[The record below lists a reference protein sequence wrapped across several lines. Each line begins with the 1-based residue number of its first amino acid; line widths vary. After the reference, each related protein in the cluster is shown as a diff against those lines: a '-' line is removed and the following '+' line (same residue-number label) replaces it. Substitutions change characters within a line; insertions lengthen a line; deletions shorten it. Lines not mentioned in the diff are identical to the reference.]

1 MKTISREQ
9 RARQFMQFASL
20 RGYYAYVREQER
32 HREPRRELS
41 DDQAEELSAALSGL
55 SRGDMVRIT
64 HYSGDHY
71 EVTEGVLT
79 GFDPVYRR
87 LAIVRREVRFDDII
101 AAEVVFRQDDI
112 PDM

>member
-9 RARQFMQFASL
+9 RARQFMPFASL
-20 RGYYAYVREQER
+20 PGVLRLCPGAGEAPGAAPGAFRRPGGGTVRG
-32 HREPRRELS
+32 
-41 DDQAEELSAALSGL
+41 ALRL